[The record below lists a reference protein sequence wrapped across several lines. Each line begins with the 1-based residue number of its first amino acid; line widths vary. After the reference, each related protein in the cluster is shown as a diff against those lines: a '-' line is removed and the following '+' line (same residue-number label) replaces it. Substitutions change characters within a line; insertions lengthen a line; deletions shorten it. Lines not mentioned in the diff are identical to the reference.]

1 MRPCL
6 SSDGLRDHH
15 QPDCCQSDRVPHR
28 QKQSHA
34 KTKTVAFLTVLA
46 ASLPVSMAQQ
56 NCVSLRGSTTCP
68 AFSGASIN
76 TALTGDL
83 YVHLNALPSLVANSC
98 ASAPSYHSSKMCN
111 LLTTAYATTSQR
123 PMRKDSQFIRLLGLA
138 NRVETNTVQIS
149 EYLGVLERQSDQHH
163 RTLCPIHHDRL
174 VQRNST
180 EFQTV
185 VWIEWLKCDTA
196 LRWCLCTFY
205 HVTEYHFSDAT

>member
-1 MRPCL
+1 MRPCQ
-6 SSDGLRDHH
+6 SSNRLRDPQ
-15 QPDCCQSDRVPHR
+15 QPDCCQTDRVPRR

-34 KTKTVAFLTVLA
+34 KTKMAAFLTILA

-83 YVHLNALPSLVANSC
+83 YALLNALPCLVANSC
-98 ASAPSYHSSKMCN
+98 ASAPSYHSSTMYN

-138 NRVETNTVQIS
+138 NHVETNPVQIS
-149 EYLGVLERQSDQHH
+149 EYLGMLERQSDQHH
-163 RTLCPIHHDRL
+163 RTLCPIYHDCL

-185 VWIEWLKCDTA
+185 VWIEWFKCDTA

-205 HVTEYHFSDAT
+205 HVAGYQLF